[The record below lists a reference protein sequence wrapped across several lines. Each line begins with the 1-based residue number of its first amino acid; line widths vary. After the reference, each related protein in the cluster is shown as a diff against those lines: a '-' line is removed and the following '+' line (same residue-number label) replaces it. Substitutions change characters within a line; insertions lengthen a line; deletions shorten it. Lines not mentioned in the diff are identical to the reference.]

1 MKSRPH
7 GNAVRDSGAQV
18 LRKLEKSI
26 RDHRLLHA
34 GDRVGAAVSGGA
46 DSVALLRGLLQLRD
60 ELGIVLSVVHVNHG
74 LREEAAADQR
84 FVEELAAANALQCHV
99 VSCNVSLFASERRL
113 SIEAA
118 GRELRY
124 RYFYQLIAE
133 GKLDKVA
140 TAHTRDDQAE
150 TVLLRFLRGA
160 GTRGL
165 AGVYRTVGDASEQ
178 GRIARPMLGV
188 SRAEVEGYLR
198 ELNQPWRED
207 ESNRDPGYLRNR
219 VRHELLPLLEREFNP
234 NLRQILAET
243 AEIAHGEEEFWADFA
258 ERELGKR
265 ILSGDDRPESR
276 LNVHRLSD
284 LPVALQRRLLRAFAE
299 RQGVRLDFEH
309 LERMRIFAIAGRA
322 GKCELPKRVHAE
334 LRRLAGSQELCIITS
349 AGTSRAGKVS

>member
-1 MKSRPH
+1 MR
-7 GNAVRDSGAQV
+7 
-18 LRKLEKSI
+18 
-26 RDHRLLHA
+26 A

-46 DSVALLRGLLQLRD
+46 DSVALLRGLLELRD

-74 LREEAAADQR
+74 LRAEAAIDQH
-84 FVEELAAANALQCHV
+84 FVEELAATFALQCHV
-99 VSCNVSLFASERRL
+99 ISCNVRLFASERRL

-150 TVLLRFLRGA
+150 TVLLRLLRGA

-165 AGVYRTVGDASEQ
+165 AGVYRTVGDAGEQ
-178 GRIARPMLGV
+178 GRIARPMLAI
-188 SRAEVEGYLR
+188 SRTEVEEYLR
-198 ELNQPWRED
+198 GLNQPWRED

-234 NLRQILAET
+234 NLRQILSET
-243 AEIAHGEEEFWADFA
+243 AEIAHGEEEFWAQLA
-258 ERELGKR
+258 ERELAM
-265 ILSGDDRPESR
+265 R
-276 LNVHRLSD
+276 LLNSDSHTEPRLDVRRLAD

-309 LERMRIFAIAGRA
+309 LERMRAFALARRA
-322 GKCELPKRVHAE
+322 GKCELPKKVHAE
-334 LRRLAGSQELCIITS
+334 LRRVAGSEELGIIVS
-349 AGTSRAGKVS
+349 AAGSVGSTGR

>member
-1 MKSRPH
+1 
-7 GNAVRDSGAQV
+7 V

-26 RDHRLLHA
+26 RDHRLLKA

-46 DSVALLRGLLQLRD
+46 DSVALLRGLLALRD
-60 ELGIVLSVVHVNHG
+60 ELGIVLSVVHVHHG
-74 LREEAAADQR
+74 LRAEAAADQR
-84 FVEELAAANALQCHV
+84 FVEELATANELPCHCV
-99 VSCNVSLFASERRL
+99 ACDVKRFAQERRL

-150 TVLLRFLRGA
+150 TVLLRLLRGA

-165 AGVYRTVGDASEQ
+165 AGVYRTVGDASEE
-178 GRIARPMLGV
+178 GRIARPMLAI
-188 SRAEVEGYLR
+188 SRAEVEAYLR

-219 VRHELLPLLEREFNP
+219 VRHEVLPLLEREFNP
-234 NLRQILAET
+234 NLRQILSET
-243 AEIAHGEEEFWADFA
+243 AEIAHAEEEFWAELASQQLSKRLLKPIGDA
-258 ERELGKR
+258 E
-265 ILSGDDRPESR
+265 PR
-276 LNVHRLSD
+276 LDVRRLAD
-284 LPVALQRRLLRAFAE
+284 LPLALQRRLLRAFAE

-309 LERMRIFAIAGRA
+309 LERMRIFAVAGRA
-322 GKCELPKRVHAE
+322 GKCELPKKVYAE
-334 LRRLAGSQELCIITS
+334 LHRVAGSQELSIVSTA
-349 AGTSRAGKVS
+349 AGASTAS

>member
-1 MKSRPH
+1 M
-7 GNAVRDSGAQV
+7 A
-18 LRKLEKSI
+18 
-26 RDHRLLHA
+26 
-34 GDRVGAAVSGGA
+34 AAVSGGA
-46 DSVALLRGLLQLRD
+46 DSVALLRGLLALRD

-74 LREEAAADQR
+74 LRAEAPADQR
-84 FVEELAAANALQCHV
+84 FVEELAAANALPCHAI
-99 VSCNVSLFASERRL
+99 SCNVRLFASERRL

-150 TVLLRFLRGA
+150 TVLLRLLRGA

-165 AGVYRTVGDASEQ
+165 AGVYRSVGNASEH
-178 GRIARPMLGV
+178 GKIARPMLAI
-188 SRAEVEGYLR
+188 SRSEVEEYLR
-198 ELNQPWRED
+198 GLGQAWRED

-234 NLRQILAET
+234 NLRQVLSET
-243 AEIAHGEEEFWADFA
+243 AEIAHGEEEFWAELA

-265 ILSGDDRPESR
+265 LLKPDGHAEPR
-276 LNVHRLSD
+276 LDVRRLAD

-309 LERMRIFAIAGRA
+309 LERMRLFALAGKA
-322 GKCELPKRVHAE
+322 GKCELPKKIHAE
-334 LRRLAGSQELCIITS
+334 LTRVAGSQELGIV
-349 AGTSRAGKVS
+349 APAAVSNAVVLGRTGLKSGESS